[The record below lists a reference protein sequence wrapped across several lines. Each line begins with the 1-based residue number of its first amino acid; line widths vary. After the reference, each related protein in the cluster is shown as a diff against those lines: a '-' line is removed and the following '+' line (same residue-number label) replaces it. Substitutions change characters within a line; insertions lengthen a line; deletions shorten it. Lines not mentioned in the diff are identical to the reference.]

1 MRLSK
6 MTEMA
11 MMNIVAMKRSF
22 ILISASFVAIV
33 ITLLSFFCYRTAVLN
48 RMNTLTDSNASDCYL
63 ELSYSVPEVD
73 EFEQIATRFVRYDWP
88 TGLTPDNVDLVIDG
102 SVYHGQDK
110 YNYRFDINSSSEL
123 GLSKADFKVPFD
135 ISAVLNDN
143 DDIFPDKM
151 VDEMRVKTNSLSPVK
166 FGSVELSS
174 GKILVS
180 DFMLDQFG
188 LSEDA
193 QNQLVGK
200 KISFKN
206 RETGTVYCNN
216 LELCGVIDS
225 NLFYV
230 DSLVVTK
237 SPHILISETDM
248 CNDMQEDM
256 VKYLKNE
263 QMYKNNN
270 SDDYDSSCR
279 GNLKRYCY
287 MRSFS
292 DYKSLL
298 LQLDKDGYTAW
309 PSYQT
314 KVYYVIKQQQVI
326 VDNVISIIVCVFSI
340 TLLSYLMTALYFYYK
355 KNGRFKQML
364 RALGMNNINVFC
376 VSFIELLTCSLFS
389 VMAGTIISIVFCN
402 VFNSFIAQDTYVE
415 LSLSTEFFLVI
426 PFIILLAF
434 VLFSVAA
441 ASINCLR
448 LRKQALSSALYEE

>member
-1 MRLSK
+1 MKILRK
-6 MTEMA
+6 A
-11 MMNIVAMKRSF
+11 MIILLLIS
-22 ILISASFVAIV
+22 LISAF
-33 ITLLSFFCYRTAVLN
+33 
-48 RMNTLTDSNASDCYL
+48 
-63 ELSYSVPEVD
+63 
-73 EFEQIATRFVRYDWP
+73 
-88 TGLTPDNVDLVIDG
+88 
-102 SVYHGQDK
+102 
-110 YNYRFDINSSSEL
+110 
-123 GLSKADFKVPFD
+123 
-135 ISAVLNDN
+135 
-143 DDIFPDKM
+143 
-151 VDEMRVKTNSLSPVK
+151 
-166 FGSVELSS
+166 S
-174 GKILVS
+174 GCV
-180 DFMLDQFG
+180 
-188 LSEDA
+188 
-193 QNQLVGK
+193 
-200 KISFKN
+200 
-206 RETGTVYCNN
+206 
-216 LELCGVIDS
+216 
-225 NLFYV
+225 
-230 DSLVVTK
+230 
-237 SPHILISETDM
+237 
-248 CNDMQEDM
+248 
-256 VKYLKNE
+256 
-263 QMYKNNN
+263 KNNN

-287 MRSFS
+287 MRSLS

-298 LQLDKDGYTAW
+298 MQLDKDGYTAW

-326 VDNVISIIVCVFSI
+326 VDNVISIIVCVFSV